1 MPAARPVSLQG
12 RQFHVTASIGISMYG
27 DDATDELSLMRNA
40 DFAMYAAKRNEKN
53 EIRFYSATSMPN
65 RS

>member
-1 MPAARPVSLQG
+1 
-12 RQFHVTASIGISMYG
+12 MYG